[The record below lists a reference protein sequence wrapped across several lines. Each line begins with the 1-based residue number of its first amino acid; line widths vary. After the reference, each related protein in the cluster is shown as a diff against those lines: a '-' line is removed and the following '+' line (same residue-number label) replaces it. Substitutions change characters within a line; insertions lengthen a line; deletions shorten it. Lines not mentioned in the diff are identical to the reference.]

1 MYWYVLQIQ
10 QVHAKRLCSYL
21 NGFEDILAVS
31 PMMEVWL
38 KKEERIEC
46 RPLFSG
52 YLFVLSNR
60 EQRDFDQFLFSLDEG
75 KKGIVKEL
83 KTSGVQAL
91 RNEEI
96 ELLEKLLDKDF
107 VLRLSYGAYIG
118 GRSIPFK
125 GPLVAFSEN
134 IKKVDFGRNRAIL
147 DLDVFDREIYCGFI
161 VKK

>member
-21 NGFEDILAVS
+21 NGFDDILAVS
-31 PMMEVWL
+31 PGMEVWL
-38 KKEERIEC
+38 KKEARIEC

-60 EQRDFDQFLFSLDEG
+60 DQKDFDQFLFSLDEG
-75 KKGIVKEL
+75 KKGIVREL

-91 RNEEI
+91 RDDEI

-107 VLRLSYGAYIG
+107 ILRLSYGAYIG
-118 GRSIPFK
+118 GRSIPFR
-125 GPLVAFSEN
+125 GPLVPFSKN
-134 IKKVDFGRNRAIL
+134 IVKVDFGRNKAIL
-147 DLDVFDREIYCGFI
+147 DLDIFDREITCGFV
-161 VKK
+161 VKR